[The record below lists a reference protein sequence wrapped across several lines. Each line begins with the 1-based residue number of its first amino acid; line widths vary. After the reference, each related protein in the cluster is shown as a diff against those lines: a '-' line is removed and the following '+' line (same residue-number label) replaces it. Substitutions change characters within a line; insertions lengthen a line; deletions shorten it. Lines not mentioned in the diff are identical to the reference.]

1 MATSILSPSPHLL
14 TNTAFLFGLIPTALG
29 INAILRPRSAL
40 TILQFARPKDAEA
53 GKLVDNLMRIYGSRD
68 IVVGL
73 PVLIAWYLGDRQMLG
88 WMMVIQAVIPFV
100 DAWATRLQ
108 NGRGEWNHLPVGFVG
123 LGLGGGILGWFGGQ

>member
-1 MATSILSPSPHLL
+1 MATSILSPSPQLL

-29 INAILRPRSAL
+29 VNAILRPRSAL
-40 TILQFARPKDAEA
+40 AILQFARPKDAQA

-73 PVLIAWYLGDRQMLG
+73 PVLIAWYLGGKQMLG
-88 WMMVIQAVIPFV
+88 WIMVVQAVIPFV

-108 NGRGEWNHLPVGFVG
+108 NGNDEWNHLPVGFVG